1 MGLTPPVVCLV
12 TDGSRLESR
21 DPEATELADLLAL
34 IATAARAGV
43 DLIQVR
49 EPDLDDRVL
58 CRLVSEAV
66 SATVGTP
73 ARIIVNDRPDVALA
87 SGAAGVH
94 LKAGSSPAARVRSLA
109 PPDWLIGRS
118 VHSAEEADQAAASGG
133 LDYLFLGTVFE
144 TASKPGQAPVGE
156 AVLREAVRRVDLPV
170 LAIGGV
176 TRDTATAVGQTGA
189 AGLAAIGPFALAA
202 GKSARA
208 WSRLVADLRQRFDT
222 GRHSTL

>member
-12 TDGSRLESR
+12 TDRSRLESR
-21 DPEATELADLLAL
+21 EPEATELADLLTL

-49 EPDLDDRVL
+49 EPDLDDGVL

-66 SATVGTP
+66 SATAGTP

-94 LKAGSSPAARVRSLA
+94 LKAGSSAAARVRSLA

-118 VHSAEEADQAAASGG
+118 VHSAEEADRAAASGG

-144 TASKPGQAPVGE
+144 TASKAGQAPVGK

-176 TRDTATAVGQTGA
+176 TRDTAIAVGQTGA
-189 AGLAAIGPFALAA
+189 AGLAAIGEFAGAA
-202 GKSARA
+202 GKPAHTWR
-208 WSRLVADLRQRFDT
+208 RLVADLRQRFDT